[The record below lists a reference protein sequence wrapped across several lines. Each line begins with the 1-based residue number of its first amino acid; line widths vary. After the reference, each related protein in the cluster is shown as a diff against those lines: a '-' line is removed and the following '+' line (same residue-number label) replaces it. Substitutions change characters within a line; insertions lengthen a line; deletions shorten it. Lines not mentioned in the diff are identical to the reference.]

1 MWMDEQSI
9 KDLEFDKVKELLSN
23 YCKSNHAKQNALKI
37 KFFKD
42 IKDLQKEFAI
52 LHEIK
57 LVYLDS
63 SIVFPHSNSEDI
75 DHALR
80 LLDIDNG
87 VLTLEELVKVF
98 KLCLST
104 KEIIDFANLH
114 AERFPLIF
122 DACAHITRLKDVLKI
137 IHSILTPLWKIKN
150 DATKELAKIRKS
162 IDENQLASNKN
173 FEKLLSRYKSEG
185 FLADTEESF
194 LENRR
199 LLAVLSI
206 HRKKVKGKSYGVSSK
221 GNLTYVEPEENIV
234 INQNLDKL
242 RIEEHNE
249 ILEILRGITEQLR
262 IERPNLEAFQRLLV
276 RFDLYNAK
284 VLFAFSYNGCIPKL
298 NKNASMYWQNA
309 VHPLLFLKNKST
321 QLPTVGQDIELSVDK
336 RFLVISGPNAGG
348 KSVTLKTV
356 GLLQTMYQCGLFV
369 SVDDVSS
376 FTLFQNILTDVGDNQ
391 SIDNQ
396 LSTYSYRLSRMRLFL
411 EKANEQTLLLLDE
424 FGSGSD
430 PELGGA
436 LAEVF
441 FEELYQK
448 NCFAV
453 INTHYTN
460 IKILSSSLQH
470 SVNACMLFD
479 TQKLTPLYKLSV
491 GMPGSSFT
499 FEVAKINGIQ
509 SDLIERAKL
518 KISENKVKL
527 DALTL
532 GLQEEKSNYKTL
544 NSEQVKLSI
553 EAKKIVEEYAK
564 LLDGLYA
571 KVEQQK
577 RFFDQQSKYIQTG
590 KKLYEFMQQFKKHKT
605 NKALN
610 ESVLKF
616 IAIEKTKVKE
626 QVNPVVLQNN
636 LHSPKLPPM
645 PKKPI
650 VIPQELTVDTT
661 VVEEIKIG
669 DRVKI
674 KDNTTA
680 GIVKDIKG
688 DKFTVQMGNFTI
700 QAKLSDLRKVQSL

>member
-37 KFFKD
+37 KFFKE
-42 IKDLQKEFAI
+42 INDLQKEFAI
-52 LHEIK
+52 LNEIK

-63 SIVFPHSNSEDI
+63 SLSFPNTNSEDI
-75 DHALR
+75 DYALR
-80 LLDIDNG
+80 LLDIENG
-87 VLTLEELVKVF
+87 VLTLDELVKVF

-150 DATKELAKIRKS
+150 DATKELAKIRRL

-206 HRKKVKGKSYGVSSK
+206 YRKKVKGKSYGVSSK
-221 GNLTYVEPEENIV
+221 GNLTYVEPEENII

-249 ILEILRGITEQLR
+249 IIEILRVVTEQLR

-276 RFDLYNAK
+276 RFDLFNAK
-284 VLFAFSYNGCIPKL
+284 VLFAFSYNGCIPKMT
-298 NKNASMYWQNA
+298 KNTSMYWQNA
-309 VHPLLFLKNKST
+309 VHPLLYLKNKSL
-321 QLPTVGQDIELSVDK
+321 QLPTVGQDIELSTDK

-356 GLLQTMYQCGLFV
+356 GLLQTMFQCGLFV

-376 FTLFQNILTDVGDNQ
+376 FTFFQNILTDVGDNQ

-411 EKANEQTLLLLDE
+411 DKANQETLLLLDE

-441 FEELYQK
+441 FEELYDK
-448 NCFAV
+448 KCFAV

-460 IKILSSSLQH
+460 IKILSSTLKH

-499 FEVAKINGIQ
+499 FEVAKINGIK

-527 DALTL
+527 DSLTL

-544 NSEQVKLSI
+544 NAEQVKLSVQ
-553 EAKKIVEEYAK
+553 AKKIVEEYSK
-564 LLDGLYA
+564 LLDSLYT

-590 KKLYEFMQQFKKHKT
+590 KKIFEFIQQFKKHKT

-616 IAIEKTKVKE
+616 IAIEKSKVKE
-626 QVNPVVLQNN
+626 QVNPVVLQNLN
-636 LHSPKLPPM
+636 SPKLPSL
-645 PKKPI
+645 PKKTIATPKI
-650 VIPQELTVDTT
+650 VEVENTVK
-661 VVEEIKIG
+661 EQIKVG

-688 DKFTVQMGNFTI
+688 NKFTVQMGNFTV
-700 QAKLSDLRKVQSL
+700 QAKLSDLRKVQSLQ

>member
-37 KFFKD
+37 KFFKE
-42 IKDLQKEFAI
+42 INDLQKEFAI
-52 LHEIK
+52 LNEIK

-63 SIVFPHSNSEDI
+63 SLSFPNTNSEDI
-75 DHALR
+75 DYVLR
-80 LLDIDNG
+80 LLDIENG
-87 VLTLEELVKVF
+87 VLTLDELVKVF

-150 DATKELAKIRKS
+150 DATKELAKIRRS
-162 IDENQLASNKN
+162 IEENQLASNKN

-206 HRKKVKGKSYGVSSK
+206 YRKKVKGKSYGVSSK
-221 GNLTYVEPEENIV
+221 GNLTYVEPEENII

-249 ILEILRGITEQLR
+249 IIEILRVVTEQLR

-276 RFDLYNAK
+276 RFDLFNAK
-284 VLFAFSYNGCIPKL
+284 VLFAFSYNGCIPKMT
-298 NKNASMYWQNA
+298 KNTSMYWQNA
-309 VHPLLFLKNKST
+309 VHPLLYLKNKSL
-321 QLPTVGQDIELSVDK
+321 QLPTVGQDIELSTDK

-356 GLLQTMYQCGLFV
+356 GLLQTMFQCGLFV

-376 FTLFQNILTDVGDNQ
+376 FTFFQNILTDVGDNQ

-411 EKANEQTLLLLDE
+411 DKANEETLLLLDE

-441 FEELYQK
+441 FEELYDK
-448 NCFAV
+448 KCFAV

-460 IKILSSSLQH
+460 IKILSSTLKH

-499 FEVAKINGIQ
+499 FEVAKINGIK

-527 DALTL
+527 DSLTL

-544 NSEQVKLSI
+544 NAEQVKLSVQ
-553 EAKKIVEEYAK
+553 AKKIVEEYSK
-564 LLDGLYA
+564 LLDSLYT

-590 KKLYEFMQQFKKHKT
+590 KKIFEFIQQFKKHKT

-616 IAIEKTKVKE
+616 IAIEKSKVKE
-626 QVNPVVLQNN
+626 QVNPVVLQNLN
-636 LHSPKLPPM
+636 SPKLPSL
-645 PKKPI
+645 PKKTIATPKI
-650 VIPQELTVDTT
+650 VEVENTVK
-661 VVEEIKIG
+661 EQIKVG

-688 DKFTVQMGNFTI
+688 DKFTVQMGNFTV
-700 QAKLSDLRKVQSL
+700 QAKLSDLRKVQSLQ

>member
-37 KFFKD
+37 KFFKE
-42 IKDLQKEFAI
+42 INDLQKEFAI
-52 LHEIK
+52 LNEIK

-63 SIVFPHSNSEDI
+63 SLSFPNTNSEDI
-75 DHALR
+75 DYVLR
-80 LLDIDNG
+80 LLDIENG
-87 VLTLEELVKVF
+87 VLTLDELVKVF

-150 DATKELAKIRKS
+150 DATKELAKIRRS
-162 IDENQLASNKN
+162 IEENQLASNKN

-206 HRKKVKGKSYGVSSK
+206 YRKKVKGKSYGVSSK
-221 GNLTYVEPEENIV
+221 GNLTYVEPEENII

-249 ILEILRGITEQLR
+249 IIEILRVVTEQLR

-276 RFDLYNAK
+276 RFDLFNAK
-284 VLFAFSYNGCIPKL
+284 VLFAFSYNGCIPKMT
-298 NKNASMYWQNA
+298 KNTSMYWQNA
-309 VHPLLFLKNKST
+309 VHPLLYLKNKSL
-321 QLPTVGQDIELSVDK
+321 QLPTVGQDIELSTDK

-356 GLLQTMYQCGLFV
+356 GLLQTMFQCGLFV

-376 FTLFQNILTDVGDNQ
+376 FTFFQNILTDVGDNQ

-411 EKANEQTLLLLDE
+411 DKANEETLLLLDE

-441 FEELYQK
+441 FEELYDK
-448 NCFAV
+448 KCFAV

-460 IKILSSSLQH
+460 IKILSSTLKH

-499 FEVAKINGIQ
+499 FEVAKINGIK

-527 DALTL
+527 DSLTL

-544 NSEQVKLSI
+544 NAEQVKLSVQ
-553 EAKKIVEEYAK
+553 AKKIVEEYSK
-564 LLDGLYA
+564 LLDSLYT

-590 KKLYEFMQQFKKHKT
+590 KKIFEFIQQFKKHKT

-616 IAIEKTKVKE
+616 IAIEKSKVKE
-626 QVNPVVLQNN
+626 QVNPVVLQNLN
-636 LHSPKLPPM
+636 SPKLPSL
-645 PKKPI
+645 PKKTIATPKI
-650 VIPQELTVDTT
+650 VEVENTVK
-661 VVEEIKIG
+661 EQIKIG

-688 DKFTVQMGNFTI
+688 DKFTVQMGNFTV
-700 QAKLSDLRKVQSL
+700 QAKLSDLRKVQSLQ